1 MRTRPTAPF
10 LLAALVLLASCG
22 PLVQIGGNDTPPASL
37 LTLRATATP
46 VIAAPAAKPATV
58 MVVVPAAAGALQTL
72 RVPVAVGDVELQ
84 YLVGAT
90 WSEQPNRLFRRVLAD
105 TIVARGLIVIDPRGP
120 SPRADMTLSG
130 TLTEFGLD
138 VRTPDNPHVNVRYD
152 AVLNSTNGTLIAAR
166 RFDASAPV
174 AGKSPAVVGAALNDA
189 ANRVA
194 GEVADWVATAK
205 K

>member
-1 MRTRPTAPF
+1 MRARTSAPF
-10 LLAALVLLASCG
+10 LLATLVLLASCG

-46 VIAAPAAKPATV
+46 GAIAPAAKPATV

-72 RVPVAVGDVELQ
+72 RVPVTVSEVELQ

-130 TLTEFGLD
+130 TLADFGLD
-138 VRTPDNPHVNVRYD
+138 VRVLGNPHVNVRYD
-152 AVLNSTNGTLIAAR
+152 AVLNSSTGTLIAAR

-174 AGKSPAVVGAALNDA
+174 ADKSPAVVGAALNDA

-194 GEVADWVATAK
+194 GDVSDWVAQAK
-205 K
+205 N

>member
-1 MRTRPTAPF
+1 MRAKTTALL
-10 LLAALVLLASCG
+10 LLATLALLASCG
-22 PLVQIGGNDTPPASL
+22 PLVQVGGNDAPPAML

-46 VIAAPAAKPATV
+46 VATAPAAKPVTV
-58 MVVVPAAAGALQTL
+58 MVLPPAATGALQTL
-72 RVPVAVGDVELQ
+72 RLPVTVGAVELQ

-130 TLTEFGLD
+130 TLSDFGLD
-138 VRTPDNPHVNVRYD
+138 VRAPGNPHVNVRYD

-174 AGKSPAVVGAALNDA
+174 ADKSPAVVGAALNDA

-194 GEVADWVATAK
+194 SDVADWVAQAK

>member
-1 MRTRPTAPF
+1 MRAITTAPL
-10 LLAALVLLASCG
+10 LLATLALLVSCG
-22 PLVQIGGNDTPPASL
+22 PLVQIGGNDAPPAML

-46 VIAAPAAKPATV
+46 VATAPATTPVTV
-58 MVVVPAAAGALQTL
+58 MVLPPAAAGALQAL
-72 RVPVAVGDVELQ
+72 RLPVTVGGVELQ

-130 TLTEFGLD
+130 TLADFGLD
-138 VRTPDNPHVNVRYD
+138 VRVLGNPHVNVRYD
-152 AVLNSTNGTLIAAR
+152 AVLNSSTGTLIAAR

-174 AGKSPAVVGAALNDA
+174 ADKSPAVVGAALNDA

-194 GEVADWVATAK
+194 GDVSDWVAQAK
-205 K
+205 N

>member
-1 MRTRPTAPF
+1 MRAITTAPL
-10 LLAALVLLASCG
+10 LLATLALLVSCG
-22 PLVQIGGNDTPPASL
+22 PLVQIGGNDAPPAML

-46 VIAAPAAKPATV
+46 VATAPATTPVTV
-58 MVVVPAAAGALQTL
+58 MVLPPAAAGALQTL
-72 RVPVAVGDVELQ
+72 RLPVTVGDVELQ

-130 TLTEFGLD
+130 TLADFGLD
-138 VRTPDNPHVNVRYD
+138 VRVAANPQVNVRYD

-166 RFDASAPV
+166 RFEASAPV
-174 AGKSPAVVGAALNDA
+174 ASKSPAVVGAALNDA

>member
-1 MRTRPTAPF
+1 MRARTTAPF
-10 LLAALVLLASCG
+10 LLAALALLASCG
-22 PLVQIGGNDTPPASL
+22 PLVQIGGNDTPPPML

-46 VIAAPAAKPATV
+46 AAAPATKPATV

-72 RVPVAVGDVELQ
+72 RLPVAVGDVELQ

-130 TLTEFGLD
+130 TLAEFGLD
-138 VRTPDNPHVNVRYD
+138 VRVAADPHVNVRYD

-166 RFDASAPV
+166 RFEASAPV

-194 GEVADWVATAK
+194 GEVADWVAQVK
-205 K
+205 P

>member
-1 MRTRPTAPF
+1 MRARTTAPL
-10 LLAALVLLASCG
+10 LLATLALLASCG
-22 PLVQIGGNDTPPASL
+22 PLVQIGGNDAPPAML

-46 VIAAPAAKPATV
+46 VTTAPVAKPVTV
-58 MVVVPAAAGALQTL
+58 MVLPPAATGALQTL
-72 RVPVAVGDVELQ
+72 RLPVTVGDVELQ

-130 TLTEFGLD
+130 TLADFGLD
-138 VRTPDNPHVNVRYD
+138 VRNPADPHVSVRYD
-152 AVLNSTNGTLIAAR
+152 AVLNSSTGTLIAAR
-166 RFDASAPV
+166 RFEASAP
-174 AGKSPAVVGAALNDA
+174 APGKSPTVVGAALNDA

-194 GEVADWVATAK
+194 GDVATWVLQVK
-205 K
+205 Q